1 MQEGGPGEQTPLRVG
16 VRGRVRR
23 WAHCVGQEA
32 SGGDAMSEVHHHGL
46 QHVSAR

>member
-1 MQEGGPGEQTPLRVG
+1 MQEGGSGKETPLRVG
-16 VRGRVRR
+16 VRSRIRR

-32 SGGDAMSEVHHHGL
+32 RGGDAMPEVHHHGR